1 VGSNP
6 QTRTPP
12 QNTANTIRRQ
22 GMRRPATGRSSRAN
36 ENIPSPRHRLKT
48 APREQPIRFPLCN
61 LTCKRKR
68 DRSVTFG
75 SLLYY
80 SPS

>member
-6 QTRTPP
+6 RLERPLKIQ
-12 QNTANTIRRQ
+12 QIRSDDRACV
-22 GMRRPATGRSSRAN
+22 RPATGRSSRAN
-36 ENIPSPRHRLKT
+36 ENIPSRRHRLKT
-48 APREQPIRFPLCN
+48 APREQSIRFPLCN

-68 DRSVTFG
+68 DWSATFG